1 MRSFIEA
8 PESGLRSGRV
18 AGSIP
23 KVIRGIVGQTNLLA
37 LDAAME
43 AARAG
48 CVENRSGPACPA
60 QSFSLEHQR
69 LQAAVHA

>member
-1 MRSFIEA
+1 M
-8 PESGLRSGRV
+8 
-18 AGSIP
+18 
-23 KVIRGIVGQTNLLA
+23 IRGIAGQTNLLA

-69 LQAAVHA
+69 FQAAVHA